1 MGNNETRTDIAV
13 MAESKLLLECLNENE
28 RTEEYT
34 EIINRIT
41 KYLKDNCFHYV
52 VSDYIDIDVERSQ
65 EIRYCKHC
73 KITIS

>member
-1 MGNNETRTDIAV
+1 

-41 KYLKDNCFHYV
+41 KYLKDNCCHCV

-65 EIRYCKHC
+65 EIRYCKQP
-73 KITIS
+73 KITFS